1 MGRIFKNYTVK
12 HKRPTSRQ
20 RVSFQRLL
28 MLFVVCCFILFLFL
42 FIFFVAFITEVLERQ
57 FKILKISD
65 K

>member
-28 MLFVVCCFILFLFL
+28 MLFVVCCFILF
-42 FIFFVAFITEVLERQ
+42 IFFVAFITEVLERQ